1 MGAGGQAST
10 GGSALPQNHPEVA
23 LPDEAKKIL
32 ADLVE
37 KANAAP
43 QDVKVWKTLAGAQAR
58 AARLDSSYRSA
69 ALASYRHVLE
79 LAPNDLEALQGV
91 GNIYYDFEEF
101 DKAITY
107 YQKYLTLKPDDPSVR
122 TDMGTM
128 YLYNNNV
135 DRAIQEYQTVIAQAP
150 NFFQAYFNLGVAYQE
165 KGDAEK
171 AREFLLKAK
180 TMATDKT
187 VQERI
192 DQVLAQFSGGAP
204 PASPAVSSPS
214 SSTAVV
220 AVDASL
226 SPFQQ
231 AVEKLFRS
239 HEIMG
244 PRISRIEWSS
254 PTTARV
260 LFQNFPM
267 SAMPA
272 EVRERFLGKLRTQLT
287 EARNTNNINNPVTI
301 ELVDADTNQVM
312 DTLSTTTS

>member
-1 MGAGGQAST
+1 
-10 GGSALPQNHPEVA
+10 
-23 LPDEAKKIL
+23 
-32 ADLVE
+32 
-37 KANAAP
+37 
-43 QDVKVWKTLAGAQAR
+43 
-58 AARLDSSYRSA
+58 
-69 ALASYRHVLE
+69 
-79 LAPNDLEALQGV
+79 
-91 GNIYYDFEEF
+91 
-101 DKAITY
+101 
-107 YQKYLTLKPDDPSVR
+107 
-122 TDMGTM
+122 
-128 YLYNNNV
+128 
-135 DRAIQEYQTVIAQAP
+135 AP

-312 DTLSTTTS
+312 D